1 MLDPTPIRCLVV
13 DDEPPARDVLRRYIS
28 EMPLLYLAGECA
40 NAVEALALLQRQPID
55 LLFLDISMPQL
66 KGTELLKILQHP
78 PRVIFTTAHAEY
90 ALEGYELDAID
101 YLLKPIQFDRFLKAV
116 NKAYSVAAPAA
127 AFAYTQKEALKKE
140 AFVYFRVERKM
151 VKVMLDDIL
160 YAESMKDYIKVF
172 TRQGTIVTK
181 QSISSLEAMLPEDGF
196 VRTHRSFIVSLSK
209 VRSFTSELI
218 EVDKAEIPI
227 GKLFRQGVLRVLG

>member
-1 MLDPTPIRCLVV
+1 MHDPTPIRCLVV
-13 DDEPPARDVLRRYIS
+13 DDEPPARDVLRRYIH
-28 EMPLLYLAGECA
+28 EIPLLCLAGECG
-40 NAVEALALLQRQPID
+40 NAVEALGLLQRQPVD

-66 KGTELLKILQHP
+66 KGTELLKILKHP

-116 NKAYSVAAPAA
+116 NKAYTVAAPAA
-127 AFAYTQKEALKKE
+127 AFSYTQKEALKKE
-140 AFVYFRVERKM
+140 AFVYFRVDRKM
-151 VKVMLDDIL
+151 LKVMLDDIL

-181 QSISSLEAMLPEDGF
+181 QSISSLEAMLPEDDF
-196 VRTHRSFIVSLSK
+196 IRTHRSFIVSLSK

-218 EVDKAEIPI
+218 EVDRAEIPI
-227 GKLFRQGVLRVLG
+227 GKLFRQGVLKVLG